1 MINAAE
7 HIAMENSRYDK
18 AATNKSATAS
28 ALFVIIT
35 PSLKV
40 SDPLNPHINR
50 TSELSMAVIS
60 QVNYALNRTRV
71 SINQRH
77 AVTQKRLHNSILRE
91 QSHD

>member
-7 HIAMENSRYDK
+7 HIAMQNSRYDK

-50 TSELSMAVIS
+50 SSELSMTVIS
-60 QVNYALNRTRV
+60 RVNYAINHARV
-71 SINQRH
+71 SINQH
-77 AVTQKRLHNSILRE
+77 PCCTPKRLHNSILRE